1 MEIVDRVKL
10 LIKYYKE
17 GLLGGEKMPE
27 DSNPGLNKSSNE
39 NALYFTLPMALNY
52 QRNSYKLW
60 ESALNSFK
68 DEGCRGIFNPNEV
81 KNMKDDQLRQK
92 LLKYGVAL
100 QPNKQPQI
108 WRRLCDTL
116 VDYFEGN
123 ILNLFAKNDFDIKNI
138 KEYILSNK
146 KLFPYLSG
154 SKILNY
160 WLYVMTKYTDLKFTN
175 RGEITIA
182 PDTHVLQASV
192 KLGVITEEELKKSNI
207 REITSQRWK
216 EILKGE
222 DLQPIDLHTPFW
234 LWSRN
239 GFKIEV

>member
-146 KLFPYLSG
+146 NFFP
-154 SKILNY
+154 IC
-160 WLYVMTKYTDLKFTN
+160 
-175 RGEITIA
+175 
-182 PDTHVLQASV
+182 QA
-192 KLGVITEEELKKSNI
+192 L
-207 REITSQRWK
+207 R
-216 EILKGE
+216 
-222 DLQPIDLHTPFW
+222 F
-234 LWSRN
+234 
-239 GFKIEV
+239 

>member
-1 MEIVDRVKL
+1 
-10 LIKYYKE
+10 
-17 GLLGGEKMPE
+17 
-27 DSNPGLNKSSNE
+27 
-39 NALYFTLPMALNY
+39 
-52 QRNSYKLW
+52 
-60 ESALNSFK
+60 
-68 DEGCRGIFNPNEV
+68 
-81 KNMKDDQLRQK
+81 
-92 LLKYGVAL
+92 
-100 QPNKQPQI
+100 
-108 WRRLCDTL
+108 
-116 VDYFEGN
+116 
-123 ILNLFAKNDFDIKNI
+123 
-138 KEYILSNK
+138 
-146 KLFPYLSG
+146 
-154 SKILNY
+154 
-160 WLYVMTKYTDLKFTN
+160 MTKYTDLKFTN